1 MNAQNSIGSVDTR
14 KAYYRVQAAL
24 ISAIYQ
30 KMLRLSAASRRE
42 YTTGDINNIMGVD
55 VTEICDFFRSM
66 TALYAV
72 PMNLMIGGYILWR
85 QLGPSSLTLF
95 VMMAIVGPLNTFI
108 MRKINGLQT
117 KQMEL
122 KDKRMEQISEVLNN
136 IKLLKL
142 FGWEK
147 PFMDRVSKTRH
158 QELHTLRIANYWWSA
173 IDVLWVVIPFMI
185 AGITFTVY
193 MLTSGQEFTAK
204 TAFVSL
210 FVLNILRSPMGRLPD
225 ALTHLTRAIVSF
237 RRIRKYLSCEELEE
251 SVERDE
257 RRDDLSDE
265 RYAVCLKKS
274 CFSWGL
280 EEEPILKDITLNVKK
295 GSLVAIV
302 GRVGSGKSSLF
313 SALMGDM
320 YQMGGSRSAMRG
332 SVSYVPQS
340 A

>member
-1 MNAQNSIGSVDTR
+1 MGKSVNWTLSWDSDIPVLTDCFTQTLSEFEVLESDSESNCPMKDFNIFSKIFVVWIKNILKHGYKSYNDLSQHLLPICNYLKAKNSYQT
-14 KAYYRVQAAL
+14 VQAAL

-66 TALYAV
+66 TSLYAV
-72 PMNLMIGGYILWR
+72 PLSLMIGGYILWR

-95 VMMAIVGPLNTFI
+95 VMMAIVGPLNTLI

-158 QELHTLRIANYWWSA
+158 QELHTLRIANYWWSS

-185 AGITFTVY
+185 AGITFT
-193 MLTSGQEFTAK
+193 
-204 TAFVSL
+204 
-210 FVLNILRSPMGRLPD
+210 
-225 ALTHLTRAIVSF
+225 
-237 RRIRKYLSCEELEE
+237 
-251 SVERDE
+251 
-257 RRDDLSDE
+257 
-265 RYAVCLKKS
+265 
-274 CFSWGL
+274 
-280 EEEPILKDITLNVKK
+280 
-295 GSLVAIV
+295 
-302 GRVGSGKSSLF
+302 
-313 SALMGDM
+313 
-320 YQMGGSRSAMRG
+320 
-332 SVSYVPQS
+332 
-340 A
+340 